1 MNLIWFDPITHL
13 FTAYERYEPTAPF
26 IYLFIVDKLS
36 SHIIIENIQWN
47 FGDIYYAMAL
57 LY

>member
-1 MNLIWFDPITHL
+1 MDLIWIYPFTHL

-26 IYLFIVDKLS
+26 IYLFIVDNLS

-57 LY
+57 FY